1 MSALLRVAEAA
12 GPGRRATTGLGRPG
26 RVALAQ
32 LAGAGVGGGRDEDSG
47 PAASQRSYIGV
58 RAQSCSVA
66 RRKREHTSLSQFP
79 VI

>member
-32 LAGAGVGGGRDEDSG
+32 LAGVGGGRDEDSG

-58 RAQSCSVA
+58 CAQACSVA
-66 RRKREHTSLSQFP
+66 RRKREHSSLSQFP

>member
-1 MSALLRVAEAA
+1 MSALLRVAEVA

-32 LAGAGVGGGRDEDSG
+32 LAGVGGGRDEDSG

-58 RAQSCSVA
+58 RAQACSVA
-66 RRKREHTSLSQFP
+66 RRKREHSSLSQFP